1 MYIAD
6 RRLTEEEK
14 ISNLTK
20 RTVSAGLVM
29 QGLVQYID
37 DANSYILEIY
47 ERERE
52 RFLSRLY

>member
-14 ISNLTK
+14 VSNLKK

-29 QGLVQYID
+29 QGLVQYIE
-37 DANSYILEIY
+37 DANSYVLEIC

-52 RFLSRLY
+52 RLLSRLY